1 MIEFI
6 LTFIYLACALIIG
19 VILEIMAKRSGLGFK
34 EQLKY
39 GVAIILLIV
48 FCSL

>member
-6 LTFIYLACALIIG
+6 LIFIYLACALIIG
-19 VILEIMAKRSGLGFK
+19 AILGIMVNRSGLGFK

-39 GVAIILLIV
+39 VVAIILLMV
-48 FCSL
+48 FYSL